1 MRKQNVIII
10 VTLCL
15 VFLLSGVATAAEKG
29 SKLQIHGSSFLQS
42 YPGTIISSHQAKLA
56 FRVSGPLIK
65 VLVKPGDKVKK
76 GQLVMQVDPRDFEDS
91 IRVLEAQLAG
101 AEAQRDRALRDFDR
115 AQTLFDQ
122 HVSATADFDRAK
134 GAYEV
139 AFSGVAIIEAQL
151 QMARHRLKDTSLRAP
166 FAGVITT
173 QSAEN
178 YEMIRAGAEVLAIHD
193 ISNLEVEIK
202 IPENEIVRY
211 PLRVGQE
218 VRVKL
223 AAIADSSFTAK
234 LVEWNSAADPV
245 TRTYALRF
253 AFTALPQ
260 FHVLPGMTAE
270 VSLINEA
277 SQPSSYH
284 VPEQQN
290 VSGAIM

>member
-1 MRKQNVIII
+1 MRKQNIII
-10 VTLCL
+10 
-15 VFLLSGVATAAEKG
+15 FLALALMLFMSGFVAAAEKG
-29 SKLQIHGSSFLQS
+29 SKLQIHGSSFIQS

-56 FRVSGPLIK
+56 FRVSGPLNK

-76 GQLVMQVDPRDFEDS
+76 GQLVMQIDPRDFEDS

-101 AEAQRDRALRDFDR
+101 AVAQRDRALRDFNR

-122 HVSATADFDRAK
+122 HVTATADFDRAR

-151 QMARHRLKDTSLRAP
+151 QIARHHLKDTSLRAP
-166 FAGVITT
+166 YAGVITT

-178 YEMIRAGAEVLAIHD
+178 YEMIKAGAEVLAIED

-211 PLRVGQE
+211 PLQVGQE
-218 VRVKL
+218 VKVEL
-223 AAIADSSFTAK
+223 AAIADHSFAAK

-253 AFTALPQ
+253 AFTASPEV
-260 FHVLPGMTAE
+260 HVLPGMTAE
-270 VSLINEA
+270 VRLINDA
-277 SQPSSYH
+277 IQPSSYN
-284 VPEQQN
+284 VPEQKN
-290 VSGAIM
+290 TSGATM